1 MKLKFK
7 KKRFI
12 YNLLLGLFWTG
23 IALDS
28 ILALEKIRWTKY
40 IVLGLGISYL
50 AKFLYEM
57 KYQYIIIKDGAL
69 QRSGLFHF
77 HRKINLKE
85 VYAIKEIQGTYYL
98 KTDKTVFKIDTDLI
112 DTSSLLHLH
121 SLLKELDL
129 PADKTPF
136 NN

>member
-12 YNLLLGLFWTG
+12 YNLLLGVFWTG

-28 ILALEKIRWTKY
+28 ILELEKIRWTKY
-40 IVLGLGISYL
+40 IVLALGISYL

-57 KYQYIIIKDGAL
+57 KYQYIIIKDGTL

-112 DTSSLLHLH
+112 DTASLLQLH
-121 SLLKELDL
+121 ALLKDLNL
-129 PADKTPF
+129 PADKNPF
-136 NN
+136 I

>member
-7 KKRFI
+7 KKRFV

-23 IALDS
+23 IAMDS
-28 ILALEKIRWTKY
+28 ILELEKIRWTKY
-40 IVLGLGISYL
+40 IILVLGIQYL

-57 KYQYIIIKDGAL
+57 KYQYIIIKDGTL

-121 SLLKELDL
+121 ALLKELNL

-136 NN
+136 YN

>member
-7 KKRFI
+7 KKRFA
-12 YNLLLGLFWTG
+12 YNFLLGVFWTG

-40 IVLGLGISYL
+40 IILALGISYL
-50 AKFLYEM
+50 AKFLYEI
-57 KYQYIIIKDGAL
+57 KYQYIIIKDGTL

-85 VYAIKEIQGTYYL
+85 VYAIKELHGTYYL
-98 KTDKTVFKIDTDLI
+98 KTNTTIFKINTDLI
-112 DTSSLLHLH
+112 DTTSLLQLH
-121 SLLKELDL
+121 SVLKELNL

-136 NN
+136 YN